1 MRYDNRDVRV
11 NVRLKSDVV
20 DYLRSLADE
29 MGLPISTLAAI
40 AIGEYVRKRRAEVE
54 YLRDSISA
62 TAHSVSSSFDSL
74 MSDSDRLALL
84 LALVKRLDHE
94 SGTHSASSTGP
105 AAPSEREGASAG
117 ASGREAP

>member
-54 YLRDSISA
+54 YLRDSISS
-62 TAHSVSSSFDSL
+62 TARSVSSAFDSL
-74 MSDSDRLALL
+74 MSDSDRLRLL

-94 SGTHSASSTGP
+94 SGTPSASSAGP
-105 AAPSEREGASAG
+105 AEPSERESASEGAGGGS
-117 ASGREAP
+117 